1 MANFDLFQITGQKS
15 GKPFCA
21 GLILKDQHYMRT
33 APILRGV
40 IAATLSY
47 PKFAAYAHRRGWEIL
62 HVSSWEEEED

>member
-1 MANFDLFQITGQKS
+1 VASFDLFQVIGQKN
-15 GKPFCA
+15 GTPFCA
-21 GLILKDQHYMRT
+21 GLILKDARYMRA

-47 PKFAAYAHRRGWEIL
+47 PKFAAYARRRGWEIL